1 VPQSADGNWDVSWLE
16 NEAGWLQGSAYP
28 TWSGNSVLTGHVY
41 NALGQPGPFAA
52 LNTLGWGD
60 QIIIHAGV
68 AEYVYEVRSV
78 KQVSPQNVNAMMQHE
93 ESPWITLVTCRGYNE
108 DSNSYLYRLLVR
120 AVMVEVK

>member
-1 VPQSADGNWDVSWLE
+1 
-16 NEAGWLQGSAYP
+16 
-28 TWSGNSVLTGHVY
+28 
-41 NALGQPGPFAA
+41 
-52 LNTLGWGD
+52 
-60 QIIIHAGV
+60 V